1 MNLTNLSHFN
11 QARIEWA
18 IRLKYSPMPEL
29 DMDMVQRYCNAFR
42 IGELRDAGKIW
53 EIMVEIDGELAVNA
67 DKRASDLA
75 SLEWDIQSDGSV
87 EGDTHAEALR
97 YFYNHLTATEALEQ
111 DDVGGVSQLIYQTC
125 WNAHLYRYN
134 VHEMLM
140 QISNAGARQVTAEFR
155 HTPIWF
161 MECRR
166 GYLGYLQHIFDLY
179 GQPCV
184 EGEWFTAVG
193 RGWMRPLSRAY
204 CIKWFPM
211 RDWLLFCERYGSG
224 FLIGETSAQENTPE
238 WDQALEALATL
249 ANDATVLANK
259 STTFKFLEQAQKT
272 HTPFEPLIERVDRLY
287 SKCLRGVDLATSS
300 RGGGIAGQRGGGL
313 GGGMGSKPIGA
324 NMQQEESGI
333 LLSHDVPWFNGYA
346 NRRIDRPIIRYLF
359 NAEPRAKF
367 KLLHGEEEQQPDA
380 QDTQTWVNL
389 GLPVAVAQARERT
402 GWREPEDNEPILAA
416 SAPAAAVPPGDG
428 KAESG
433 KPGQNGQKGQNGE
446 STNLQPATSNAKPAT
461 NGQPATSNQQP
472 KEPPRYRKPNWK
484 PAKNADKGTSA
495 GKPDQPIG
503 AGARV
508 NPVQTAS
515 PQMPDTQVDAG
526 SFWSRDAL
534 KSRLAATRGI
544 APTSDL
550 RPLPP

>member
-1 MNLTNLSHFN
+1 MNLTHLSHFN

-29 DMDMVQRYCNAFR
+29 DMEMIQRYCNAFR
-42 IGELRDAGKIW
+42 IGELRDVGKIW
-53 EIMVEIDGELAVNA
+53 EIMVELDGELAVNA

-75 SLEWDIQSDGSV
+75 SLEWDIQSDGSI

-111 DDVGGVSQLIYQTC
+111 DDVGGVSQLIYQTA

-140 QISNAGARQVTAEFR
+140 QISNAGVRQVTAEFR

-193 RGWMRPLSRAY
+193 RGWMRPLSLAY
-204 CIKWFPM
+204 CIKSFPM
-211 RDWLLFCERYGSG
+211 RDWLLFCQRYGSG

-238 WDQALEALATL
+238 WDQALEALESL

-272 HTPFEPLIERVDRLY
+272 HTPFEPLVERVDRLY

-300 RGGGIAGQRGGGL
+300 RGGAALAGHGGAGSA
-313 GGGMGSKPIGA
+313 MGSKPIGA

-346 NRRIDRPIIRYLF
+346 NRRIDLPIIRYLF
-359 NAEPRAKF
+359 NAQPRAKF

-416 SAPAAAVPPGDG
+416 SAPVAPAVPGPQDDGTTGPQDG

-433 KPGQNGQKGQNGE
+433 KAESGNGK
-446 STNLQPATSNAKPAT
+446 
-461 NGQPATSNQQP
+461 PATSNQQP
-472 KEPPRYRKPNWK
+472 ATKLRPATSNLQPATYKKPNWK
-484 PAKNADKGTSA
+484 PAKNADKGTPS
-495 GKPDQPIG
+495 GEPDQPIA

-508 NPVQTAS
+508 NPIQTAS
-515 PQMPDTQVDAG
+515 PQMPDTQVVV
-526 SFWSRDAL
+526 S
-534 KSRLAATRGI
+534 TQ
-544 APTSDL
+544 
-550 RPLPP
+550 